1 MFFLT
6 GAEAVNV
13 FCLSF
18 LIPQKG
24 THPYL
29 FKYKLNCRPTPNKA
43 SVLQGETH
51 DETPKVNVLLATTIE
66 EPASRSSSPK
76 PSQSIS
82 LQQMLTEDS
91 GASTSPTTSSRSTS
105 TKPGVLNINAM
116 RKMINDLFSAD
127 EVVQFSPLH

>member
-18 LIPQKG
+18 LIPQG

-29 FKYKLNCRPTPNKA
+29 FKYQLNCSPTPNKT

-51 DETPKVNVLLATTIE
+51 DETPKVNVLLATIIE
-66 EPASRSSSPK
+66 EPASQSSSPK
-76 PSQSIS
+76 PSQSVS
-82 LQQMLTEDS
+82 LQQMITEDS
-91 GASTSPTTSSRSTS
+91 GASTSPATSSRSTS
-105 TKPGVLNINAM
+105 TKPSVLNINAM
-116 RKMINDLFSAD
+116 REMINDLFSAD
-127 EVVQFSPLH
+127 EVVQFLPLH